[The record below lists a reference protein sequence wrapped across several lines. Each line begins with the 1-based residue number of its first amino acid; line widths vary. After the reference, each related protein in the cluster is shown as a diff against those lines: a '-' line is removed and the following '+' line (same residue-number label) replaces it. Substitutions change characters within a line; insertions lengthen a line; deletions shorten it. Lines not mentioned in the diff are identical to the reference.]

1 MDRCPTL
8 YRTYFPRRTWTW
20 AVGGA
25 ADGDREVPR
34 EEGQPAEEEGAEHD
48 AQRHE
53 RLVLLA
59 PRRVD
64 AVPLTEP

>member
-1 MDRCPTL
+1 MFKHVIWP
-8 YRTYFPRRTWTW
+8 TWTG

-25 ADGDREVPR
+25 ADGDGEVPG
-34 EEGQPAEEEGAEHD
+34 EEGQPAEEEGAQHD

-53 RLVLLA
+53 GLVLLP

-64 AVPLTEP
+64 AVPLPQP